1 MKNYIKIMLLLCAV
15 HRSNAQE
22 QNLSHSSSWNSFIPT
37 VKIDNSFYVTTEFH
51 FRRTH
56 FLQDWEQ
63 FIARPAIHFKKN
75 DTYDFALGYSY
86 IRNYA
91 FSDFTIPIDA
101 NEHNLWQQVQLNHAQ
116 DKIKFKHRF
125 RLEERFIDKIATDS
139 TGNSDTDG
147 TTCNHRFRYRFTL
160 TRPILKISDT
170 QSIFIEL
177 FDELFINLEEG
188 TRPKSFNQNWIYA
201 GLGYP
206 ITSKIGL
213 GIGYHNIGLKG
224 GTNTFI
230 TNHMVQTTLTYV
242 MN

>member
-1 MKNYIKIMLLLCAV
+1 
-15 HRSNAQE
+15 
-22 QNLSHSSSWNSFIPT
+22 
-37 VKIDNSFYVTTEFH
+37 VK
-51 FRRTH
+51 
-56 FLQDWEQ
+56 
-63 FIARPAIHFKKN
+63 
-75 DTYDFALGYSY
+75 
-86 IRNYA
+86 
-91 FSDFTIPIDA
+91 
-101 NEHNLWQQVQLNHAQ
+101 LNQAQ
-116 DKIKFKHRF
+116 DKIKFKQRF
-125 RLEERFIDKIATDS
+125 RLEEGFTDKIATDS

-147 TTCNHRFRYRFTL
+147 TTYNHRFRYRFTL

-213 GIGYHNIGLKG
+213 GIGYHNIGLKS

-230 TNHMVQTTLTYV
+230 TNRMLQTTLTYV